1 MKNNLPDIFAYEP
14 DDETDQWYKLVR
26 ERNDFIFIKN
36 HINKM
41 WEFFYTSGLS
51 DPHFQREFPVR
62 LFHRWWE
69 MEVAWFLFNRGF
81 GLKSNSSGPDFI
93 ITKNDSKIYV
103 EAVACELGEP
113 KSPDFLNKLIDGNI
127 HDGDFKITHVDLPES
142 ERLELLRIRN
152 SIESKAK
159 QYQEHKDKGL
169 IDPKIPYVIALSPVM
184 IPEMIADADGIPSA
198 VKAVYPVGQIY
209 LSIDR
214 GSGKTIDSGRSYRPK
229 IEKTNKAEIYTN
241 IFLPSPLEENY
252 EGISGILYSACS
264 FKKSLYLKEMNE
276 SFIFIHNFVSMKSLK
291 NCLFGDK
298 MDYWIE
304 AGESEY
310 SLMNNLESGKNC

>member
-1 MKNNLPDIFAYEP
+1 MENNLPDIFAYEP
-14 DDETDQWYKLVR
+14 DDETDQWYKIVR
-26 ERNDFIFIKN
+26 ERNDFIDIKK

-51 DPHFQREFPVR
+51 DPHFQQEFPVS

-69 MEVAWFLFNRGF
+69 MEVAWFLFTKGF
-81 GLKSNSSGPDFI
+81 ELKSSSSGPDFI
-93 ITKNDSKIYV
+93 GTKNGSTIYV
-103 EAVACELGEP
+103 EAVACEPGEP
-113 KSPDFLNKLIDGNI
+113 KSPDFPKKLIDGPYQE
-127 HDGDFKITHVDLPES
+127 GEFKITHVDLPER

-159 QYQEHKDKGL
+159 QYQNHIEKGL
-169 IDPKIPYVIALSPVM
+169 IDSKTPYVVALSPVM
-184 IPEMIADADGIPSA
+184 IPDMIADDDGIPSA

-214 GSGKTIDSGRSYRPK
+214 KSGKAIDGGRSYRPK

-241 IFLPSPLEENY
+241 IFLPSPLKENY
-252 EGISGILYSACS
+252 EDISGILYSSCS
-264 FKKSLYLKEMNE
+264 FKKSLYLNEMSE
-276 SFIFIHNFVSMKSLK
+276 SFIFIHNFVSSNSLK
-291 NCLFGDK
+291 NSFFGDG

-304 AGESEY
+304 AGKAEY
-310 SLMNNLESGKNC
+310 SLKNNLEAGRDC